1 MAIKLSDGQ
10 IEIDEILHGETSILK
25 IAVVS
30 TFMADAREVLIIPLC
45 VTTQIFL
52 PGYSPT
58 KLNKP

>member
-1 MAIKLSDGQ
+1 M
-10 IEIDEILHGETSILK
+10 LHGDTSILK

-30 TFMADAREVLIIPLC
+30 TFIAAASEVLIIPLW

-58 KLNKP
+58 KLKSP